1 MPVPGLGPYDPSN
14 IFARILRGELPAN
27 RIYEDE
33 FRSDAHRATSAIYF
47 RPRGRTDCFNR
58 PRLTELIYV
67 RCHFTKSV
75 LLNGAITFS

>member
-33 FRSDAHRATSAIYF
+33 FRSDAHAGNISHIF
-47 RPRGRTDCFNR
+47 
-58 PRLTELIYV
+58 
-67 RCHFTKSV
+67 
-75 LLNGAITFS
+75 